1 MHSTGQRL
9 LYIQV
14 SRSIYKWDD
23 HGNSTYI
30 KEGAYPLHSHHI
42 SVISPCM
49 SKPGICSCFTF
60 SLNLQGKKNQTKTEQ
75 TWHQDQLKWEE
86 MQSPKYLSYLDLG
99 LLTNLHWDMVTHSS
113 TWREKQCLLKFKKK
127 KKNQWNWGSRKHCG
141 FLSLSELFISFLFL
155 FCQTPECISLIEVTR
170 LLIQHSHCISKHHFK
185 LPLVVL
191 LFKQQHWEH

>member
-99 LLTNLHWDMVTHSS
+99 LLTNLHWDMVTHCS
-113 TWREKQCLLKFKKK
+113 TWREKQCLLKRKKK
-127 KKNQWNWGSRKHCG
+127 KSLKLRLQKAPWFPVTLWTVHL
-141 FLSLSELFISFLFL
+141 LSFSFLPNTGMHFSDRGHKVINPTFPL
-155 FCQTPECISLIEVTR
+155 
-170 LLIQHSHCISKHHFK
+170 HFK
-185 LPLVVL
+185 TSFQASNICASL
-191 LFKQQHWEH
+191 

>member
-99 LLTNLHWDMVTHSS
+99 LLTNLHWDMVTHCS

-127 KKNQWNWGSRKHCG
+127 KKISEIEAPESTVVSCHSLNCSSPFFFFSAKHRNAFQW
-141 FLSLSELFISFLFL
+141 
-155 FCQTPECISLIEVTR
+155 
-170 LLIQHSHCISKHHFK
+170 
-185 LPLVVL
+185 
-191 LFKQQHWEH
+191 